1 MDGSNL
7 CPLCRRHPAAL
18 TWPPRR
24 YLRSVTGE
32 VRVIGIAGA
41 LERWIGG
48 GGLGKVETQLVFR
61 EKIFPFSFR
70 FSLPTGRI
78 YGEQSVITEWREDQA
93 LFGRMQLRI
102 FSFAVGHPIRGAGR
116 WKEEVRITRWL

>member
-1 MDGSNL
+1 MSKTS
-7 CPLCRRHPAAL
+7 CRADLAPKEVSAKCN
-18 TWPPRR
+18 W
-24 YLRSVTGE
+24 RSSSHRNCGV
-32 VRVIGIAGA
+32 
-41 LERWIGG
+41 LERGIGG
-48 GGLGKVETQLVFR
+48 GGLGEVETQLVFR
-61 EKIFPFSFR
+61 EKIFPFPFR

-116 WKEEVRITRWL
+116 WKEEVRITWWLCLL